1 MTVGDRI
8 KQLRTSINMPQ
19 NELADRVGI
28 TKQSLYKYEKNIITN
43 IPSDKI
49 QLIADVLETTPAYLM
64 GWENKEN
71 SKEAGSFS
79 EWEKKIIAAYRK
91 ADIFAKTTVHRALN
105 LDEEFEKE
113 NSEKNFA

>member
-8 KQLRTSINMPQ
+8 KQLRTSVNMPQ
-19 NELADRVGI
+19 NELADKVGI

-49 QLIADVLETTPAYLM
+49 QLIAEVLETSPAYLM
-64 GWENKEN
+64 GWEDKE
-71 SKEAGSFS
+71 SEEAGIFS
-79 EWEKKIIAAYRK
+79 KWEQKIIAAYRE

-113 NSEKNFA
+113 SSGKNFA